1 VSDDDKPIPLWKKV
15 TAVVYALAIVAEIV
29 VFRSHLGADF
39 IPIDHSNVA
48 PNILA
53 SIIIVE
59 LVTPFGVLLWPPTRR
74 RLHRFAD
81 RKLAVLRSHAEHQ
94 SRLVEEMHHLAH
106 TGKEHP
112 RVIARRKGGDHPTAS
127 HDVSS

>member
-1 VSDDDKPIPLWKKV
+1 MAASMNSNDKPVPRWQKV
-15 TAVVYALAIVAEIV
+15 TAVLYVLAIVAEVV

-39 IPIDHSNVA
+39 VPFDNSHIA

-59 LVTPFGVLLWPPTRR
+59 VVTPFGVLLWPPTRR

-81 RKLAVLRSHAEHQ
+81 RKLAPLHEKLDRHEALHAEHADKLDALTRSLDLLHAKHDAQ
-94 SRLVEEMHHLAH
+94 A
-106 TGKEHP
+106 
-112 RVIARRKGGDHPTAS
+112 KGTK
-127 HDVSS
+127 

>member
-1 VSDDDKPIPLWKKV
+1 MAAPVNSDDKPVPRWQKV
-15 TAVVYALAIVAEIV
+15 TAVLYVLALVAEVV

-39 IPIDHSNVA
+39 VPFDNSHIA

-59 LVTPFGVLLWPPTRR
+59 VVTPFGVLLWPPTRR

-81 RKLAVLRSHAEHQ
+81 RKLAPL
-94 SRLVEEMHHLAH
+94 HLANARAEAHREWEAH
-106 TGKEHP
+106 TLAKLHKHVTGLDAP
-112 RVIARRKGGDHPTAS
+112 DHPHFKS
-127 HDVSS
+127 